1 MLAAALSGASLAVP
15 VLCSLEEQLG
25 GGWKGARPEG
35 SSGQGAGFSQELG
48 STASSREAWL
58 GGGIPAYNES
68 DLKSGPA
75 VRVFL
80 NGLAAAFGAVVIVF
94 WLPSLVWE

>member
-1 MLAAALSGASLAVP
+1 M
-15 VLCSLEEQLG
+15 
-25 GGWKGARPEG
+25 
-35 SSGQGAGFSQELG
+35 
-48 STASSREAWL
+48 
-58 GGGIPAYNES
+58 GGIPAYNES

>member
-1 MLAAALSGASLAVP
+1 MEGCKARGFIRAGSRIQSGAGEHSIL
-15 VLCSLEEQLG
+15 
-25 GGWKGARPEG
+25 EG
-35 SSGQGAGFSQELG
+35 SLVV
-48 STASSREAWL
+48 
-58 GGGIPAYNES
+58 GGIPAYNES